1 MNERRMGWAVLDL
14 VIGLLGLAL
23 VFAGGAKLNDPAAV
37 GGLFASWGLSE
48 SAIAPAAWV
57 EVALGLMLFHRPTR
71 GAGAVGLIAWM
82 LLFGALQVRAGQ
94 ALVALGSLA
103 VLLLSLVSLA
113 LSRDRPRPRRLVDV
127 LPMPLRSPPRR
138 PLTAAVRLVELVGLS
153 FLIRWAIG
161 GVLFWSVLP
170 LLAWAHAE
178 RSDGRE
184 GDRLEA
190 TLLYLLVLGLGVS
203 GIWGFVGHRLMSDTV
218 AASIGWELGSP
229 FQHELAFYH
238 LGVGLAGL
246 GCWWIRDR
254 YWLAVGLIPS
264 VFLYGAGLVHL
275 EDYLASGN
283 TSPGNWSLPILFGD
297 LVVPTALLILLA
309 LRRPG
314 ETRRGCNR
322 SRSSAVVL

>member
-1 MNERRMGWAVLDL
+1 MGERRMGRTVLEL
-14 VIGLLGLAL
+14 AIGLLGLAF
-23 VFAGGAKLNDPAAV
+23 VFAGGAKLNDPAVVA
-37 GGLFASWGLSE
+37 GLFAAWGLGE
-48 SAIAPAAWV
+48 WAIAPAAWV
-57 EVALGLMLFHRPTR
+57 EVLLGLMLFHRPTR
-71 GAGAVGLIAWM
+71 RAGAVGLVAWM
-82 LLFGALQVRAGQ
+82 LLFGLLQLRSGQ
-94 ALVALGSLA
+94 AHAAAGSLA
-103 VLLLSLVSLA
+103 VLLLSLVALA
-113 LSRDRPRPRRLVDV
+113 LTRDLPRPRRLVDL

-138 PLTAAVRLVELVGLS
+138 PVSAAIRLVEIVGLS

-170 LLAWAHAE
+170 VLGWAHAD

-184 GDRLEA
+184 RDPIEA

-203 GIWGFVGHRLMSDTV
+203 GIWGFVGHRLMSDSV
-218 AASIGWELGSP
+218 AAAIGWELGSP

-275 EDYLASGN
+275 QDFLATGN

-297 LVVPTALLILLA
+297 LIVPTALLILLV
-309 LRRPG
+309 LRRGQHQEPG
-314 ETRRGCNR
+314 EVSGG
-322 SRSSAVVL
+322 APEMA